1 MGIITKFAA
10 ELAKGYVS
18 ERGVKGTMEDAVNLM
33 QGVGNVG
40 KKLFSSNVDE
50 YESDEY
56 EEYEGDE
63 VETNSFDKKTWKELC
78 DGIDTFKE
86 KDDFKGALNMLQSY
100 YSRYEVDLDY
110 SYFYLKADILIAKYG
125 DIGRSPESD
134 CSCRIEVEKAIETCK
149 KYEDEDQEEMTER
162 LEAEFES
169 AKFKVSYWRKMKS
182 LQNEVEDL
190 RNPEHVFTTSKV
202 NDVLK
207 AFELLDNFWKEEST
221 AEDGTIYN
229 IDFFYLFKA
238 RIYNAFFFYLEDKQK
253 LEALSDEQLSEFF
266 EDATDCAK
274 KVLAYCEDDD
284 KTEEEFLNG
293 RIPEQIEK
301 LKQLRRGKESSMS
314 STSSTTSSSSTSIT
328 SEEQEYLEEI
338 RACLEDGGE
347 ITSKERRL
355 LDSLRKSLGITE
367 ARAKELEASLNDM
380 SDEEKEY
387 QEELKACLENGT
399 ISDRERR
406 LLNRLRKSLGISEE
420 RAKAI
425 EERLQPND
433 FEFIEVN

>member
-1 MGIITKFAA
+1 MGIIKKFAT
-10 ELAKGYVS
+10 EFAKGCVD
-18 ERGVKGTMEDAVNLM
+18 GAKVGAANLIP
-33 QGVGNVG
+33 GVGIVG
-40 KKLFSSNVDE
+40 KKLFDSNE
-50 YESDEY
+50 EENECDEY
-56 EEYEGDE
+56 EEFESDE
-63 VETNSFDKKTWKELC
+63 AETNFFDKETWTKLRN
-78 DGIDTFKE
+78 GIDTFKE

-134 CSCRIEVEKAIETCK
+134 CSCRIEVEKAIEACK
-149 KYEDEDQEEMTER
+149 KYEDEDLEEMTES

-169 AKFKVSYWRKMKS
+169 AKFKVSYWRKMNS
-182 LQNEVEDL
+182 LQDEIYAL
-190 RNPEHVFTTSKV
+190 RDPEHVVTTSKE

-238 RIYNAFFFYLEDKQK
+238 QIYNAFFFYLTEDKQK
-253 LEALSDEQLSEFF
+253 LEALSDEQLSEYF

-274 KVLAYCEDDD
+274 NALAYCEDDD

-293 RIPEQIEK
+293 RIPEQIEE
-301 LKQLRRGKESSMS
+301 LKQLRGGKESSMS

-338 RACLEDGGE
+338 RACLEGAGE

-355 LDSLRKSLGITE
+355 LDRLRKSLGITE
-367 ARAKELEASLNDM
+367 ARAKELEASLTDM

>member
-40 KKLFSSNVDE
+40 KKLFGSNEDE
-50 YESDEY
+50 YDSDEY

-63 VETNSFDKKTWKELC
+63 VETNFFDKETWTKLC
-78 DGIDTFKE
+78 NGIDTFKE
-86 KDDFKGALNMLQSY
+86 KDDFKGALNMLRSY
-100 YSRYEVDLDY
+100 YERYEVDLDY
-110 SYFYLKADILIAKYG
+110 FYFYLKADILIAKYG

-149 KYEDEDQEEMTER
+149 KYEDEDQEEMTEG

-169 AKFKVSYWRKMKS
+169 AKFKVSYWRKMNS
-182 LQNEVEDL
+182 LHDEIDAL
-190 RNPEHVFTTSKV
+190 RDPEHVVTTSKV

-207 AFELLDNFWKEEST
+207 AFELVDNFWKKEST

-229 IDFFYLFKA
+229 IDFFYLFKVQ
-238 RIYNAFFFYLEDKQK
+238 IYNAFFFYLTENKQK
-253 LEALSDEQLSEFF
+253 LEALSDEQLSEYF

-274 KVLAYCEDDD
+274 NALAYCEDDD

-293 RIPEQIEK
+293 RIPEQIEE
-301 LKQLRRGKESSMS
+301 LKQLRCGKKSSMH
-314 STSSTTSSSSTSIT
+314 SSSSASVT

-338 RACLEDGGE
+338 RACLDNDGE
-347 ITSKERRL
+347 ITSRERRL
-355 LDSLRKSLGITE
+355 LDRLRKSLGITE
-367 ARAKELEASLNDM
+367 ARAKELEASVNNM

-387 QEELKACLENGT
+387 QEELKACLEDGT

-406 LLNRLRKSLGISEE
+406 LLDRLRKSLGISEE
-420 RAKAI
+420 CAKAI
-425 EERLQPND
+425 EDKLLKQ
-433 FEFIEVN
+433 